1 MRAELQGDSVF
12 PKDSSFNCGMKKTD
26 FDPPQDA
33 ALAVTRAVAEVE
45 APEGRGENGTDLIP
59 KESVNNGGSGSKRA
73 AANNLVNSGVK
84 TDCYP
89 PQFAF
94 KVQHLD
100 LSMIV
105 VEQQQLVADLLART
119 TKVRVWNNNQ
129 RDLTVEGFGCFSLT

>member
-12 PKDSSFNCGMKKTD
+12 PKDSSFNCGMKMTD

-33 ALAVTRAVAEVE
+33 ALAGTRAVAEVE
-45 APEGRGENGTDLIP
+45 DPEGRGENGTDLIP
-59 KESVNNGGSGSKRA
+59 NGGSGSELA

-84 TDCYP
+84 TDCDP
-89 PQFAF
+89 PQLAF

-119 TKVRVWNNNQ
+119 TKVRVWNNQ
-129 RDLTVEGFGCFSLT
+129 RDLPYFL

>member
-33 ALAVTRAVAEVE
+33 ALAGTRAVAEVE
-45 APEGRGENGTDLIP
+45 APKGKGENGTDLIP
-59 KESVNNGGSGSKRA
+59 NGGSGSERA

-84 TDCYP
+84 TDCDP
-89 PQFAF
+89 PQLAF

-119 TKVRVWNNNQ
+119 TKVRV
-129 RDLTVEGFGCFSLT
+129 